1 MKTHEFWE
9 ANGKSILRLAL
20 AGTRIP
26 TPPECYPLSARLT
39 YFLPLHVDTKGLFE
53 KRPTPYKLESLEG
66 LSERSLA
73 LLMKISKTQFAN
85 VMNALQGNTLRL
97 VQAPLVAQCLLDK
110 TSTRYELDQ
119 ILTKLSQAKMTKQ
132 VMVTL
137 KGRGLKQL
145 INKRSFAVKE
155 QPKKRKLDD
164 QATTSKSE
172 TKAAQA
178 TSKAD
183 PKAAQGDSKV
193 EDDVL

>member
-1 MKTHEFWE
+1 MKTHEFWQ
-9 ANGKSILRLAL
+9 ANGASILRLAL
-20 AGTRIP
+20 AGTKIP

-53 KRPTPYKLESLEG
+53 KRPSPFKLESLEG
-66 LSERSLA
+66 LSERSIA
-73 LLMKISKTQFAN
+73 LLMKITKTSFQN

-97 VQAPLVAQCLLDK
+97 ISAPLVAQALLDK
-110 TSTRYELDQ
+110 TSTRYELDAV
-119 ILTKLSQAKMTKQ
+119 LTKLSQAKLTKQ
-132 VMVTL
+132 VLVTL

-145 INKRSFAVKE
+145 INRRSFAVKE

-164 QATTSKSE
+164 QATTSKSD

-183 PKAAQGDSKV
+183 PKAAQNDAKV
-193 EDDVL
+193 DDDVL